1 MFTGIIQ
8 KTGAIQK
15 ISKINDGWSLEITC
29 DQWRPELELGES
41 IAVQGAC
48 LTVTSFT
55 NDSFTADLLDETM
68 NRTTLKSLGRG
79 SLVNLER
86 ALALG
91 DRLGGHIVTGH
102 VDETGTL
109 LAVEN
114 RGRDYLLRVGCSN
127 WLSRQSVMKGSITID
142 GISLTISGLGDD
154 WLEVNIIPHT
164 WTATTLGMRK
174 IGDRVNLEG
183 DIIGK
188 YIARHMEKGQSSNI
202 TEEMLRENG
211 FI

>member
-1 MFTGIIQ
+1 MFTGIIE
-8 KTGAIQK
+8 K
-15 ISKINDGWSLEITC
+15 IGTVKSICRINDGWSLEIGC
-29 DQWRPELELGES
+29 DSWDSELELGES

-48 LTVTSFT
+48 LTVTSFCES
-55 NDSFTADLLDETM
+55 SFTADLLDETM
-68 NRTTLKSLGRG
+68 EKTTLPNLSRG
-79 SLVNLER
+79 SKVNLER

-91 DRLGGHIVTGH
+91 GRLGGHIVSGH

-109 LAVEN
+109 LSIDN
-114 RGRDYLLRVGCSN
+114 RGRDYELRVGCSD
-127 WLSRQSVMKGSITID
+127 WLAGQSVMKGSITID

-164 WTATTLGMRK
+164 WEATTLSQRSV
-174 IGDRVNLEG
+174 GDKVNLEG

-188 YIARHMEKGQSSNI
+188 YIARLMGKDQPGGI

-211 FI
+211 FV